1 MIRLAIEDAVREKFE
16 ISVGI
21 AEIRGVRQCENREIS
36 NEIAEVEDAIKR
48 SYDIDEVKDIRTIR
62 SQRDFF
68 WRMDVDPT
76 KVRPASEAL
85 LRRILLNKGLPR
97 VSPIVDA
104 YNLASVKTLLTF
116 SAFDLARID
125 PPLKVRFARAG
136 EKVMLIGNRRKELTG
151 KEMVLTDS
159 AKILCVYVHG
169 DVEETKVTDATT
181 DVLLVAYGIPG
192 ISHDELREGVRIASH
207 YIMRFAGGEMVTNE
221 VYG

>member
-1 MIRLAIEDAVREKFE
+1 
-16 ISVGI
+16 
-21 AEIRGVRQCENREIS
+21 
-36 NEIAEVEDAIKR
+36 
-48 SYDIDEVKDIRTIR
+48 
-62 SQRDFF
+62 
-68 WRMDVDPT
+68 
-76 KVRPASEAL
+76 
-85 LRRILLNKGLPR
+85 
-97 VSPIVDA
+97 
-104 YNLASVKTLLTF
+104 LLTF